1 MKELIRILGE
11 LCSIDGVSG
20 DEQRVAEYVCRTVSA
35 LGYTPKTDR
44 LGNVSVH
51 VRGESSEKLRMI
63 DAHMDEVGFI
73 VTSVT
78 GEGYLKLAP
87 VGGFDPR
94 TVPGKRIR
102 ITGRNGVVPAVFGI
116 CPVHLSDGANKASKV
131 PELFADMGAK
141 SAEEA
146 KKYVLPGDYAAF
158 DTVPELFGEGF
169 FKAKAIDDRI
179 GCAVMLRHLLNGLV
193 PAYDTVFSF
202 STREEVGGAGIKGAS
217 FSIAPDEAIVL
228 EGTTAA
234 DIPGATGPKR
244 VCLQNGGVVV
254 NFKDSTIYDP
264 GITGTLRRLADE
276 NGIRWQSKQIIAGGT
291 NAGSIIP
298 SRDGIACGGLSVP
311 ARYIHSPASTAA
323 LADCE
328 AMLKLSALWLKN
340 R

>member
-1 MKELIRILGE
+1 MKELIKILTE
-11 LCSIDGVSG
+11 LCAIDGISG
-20 DEQRVAEYVCRTVSA
+20 DEGRVAEYICNA
-35 LGYTPKTDR
+35 AKAAGYEPKTDR
-44 LGNVSVH
+44 LGNVSVF
-51 VRGESSEKLRMI
+51 VKGRSDEKLRMI

-73 VTSVT
+73 VTSIT
-78 GEGYLKLAP
+78 PDGYIKLAP

-94 TVPGKRIR
+94 IVPGKRIR
-102 ITGRNGVVPAVFGI
+102 ITGKNGVIPAVIGI
-116 CPVHLSDGANKASKV
+116 CPVHLAHGNNKAPQV

-141 SAEEA
+141 NGEEA
-146 KKYVLPGDYAAF
+146 KKYVSAGDYAAF
-158 DTVPELFGEGF
+158 DTIPELFGNGF

-179 GCAVMLRHLLNGLV
+179 GCAVMLRHLQNGLT

-202 STREEVGGAGIKGAS
+202 STREEVGGAGVKGAS
-217 FSIAPDEAIVL
+217 FAHAPDEAIVL

-234 DIPGATGPKR
+234 DIPGASGVKR

-254 NFKDSTIYDP
+254 NFKDSTIYDAK
-264 GITGTLRRLADE
+264 ITASLRALADE
-276 NGIRWQSKQIIAGGT
+276 NGIKWQSKQIIAGGT

-298 SRDGIACGGLSVP
+298 SRGGIACGGLSVP

-328 AMLKLSALWLKN
+328 AMLKLSALWLES

>member
-1 MKELIRILGE
+1 MTELIRLLTE
-11 LCSIDGVSG
+11 LCAIDGVSG
-20 DEQRVAEYVCRTVSA
+20 DESRVAEYVCNTVSA

-44 LGNVSVH
+44 LGNVAVF
-51 VRGESSEKLRMI
+51 VKGESSEKLRMI
-63 DAHMDEVGFI
+63 DAHTDEVGFI

-78 GEGYLKLAP
+78 DGGLIKLAP

-94 TVPGKRIR
+94 IVPGKRIR
-102 ITGRNGVVPAVFGI
+102 ITGRKGRVPAVIGI
-116 CPVHLSDGANKASKV
+116 CPVHLADGADKV
-131 PELFADMGAK
+131 QGVTELYADMGAK

-146 KKYVLPGDYAAF
+146 KEYVRVGDYAAF
-158 DTVPELFGEGF
+158 ATAPELFGNGY

-179 GCAVMLRHLLNGLV
+179 GCAVMLRHLQNGLV

-202 STREEVGGAGIKGAS
+202 STREEIGGAGVKGAC
-217 FSIAPDEAIVL
+217 FSIDPDEAIVL

-234 DIPGATGPKR
+234 DIPGASGVKR

-254 NFKDSTIYDP
+254 NFKDSTIYDV
-264 GITGTLRRLADE
+264 GITRTLRELADA
-276 NGIRWQSKQIIAGGT
+276 NGIKWQSKQIIAGGT

-298 SRDGIACGGLSVP
+298 ARAGIACGGLSVP